1 MNWGGFCR
9 SIAGVAL
16 LLSSSARSDT
26 RCVVATYNLENYHLR
41 AWGNRQ
47 EKPAAARAAVVRVLA
62 SIHPDVVAVQEI
74 GEPAALD
81 ELQSA
86 LASAGVDLPH
96 REHVTG
102 WDTNIFVAVLSRFP
116 ISRRA
121 SHTNDGYLLA
131 GRRFHASRGIAEL
144 DIAVTPS
151 SQFTLMTAHLKSR
164 RPVAVADES
173 ELREQEAVI
182 LRHHVDEALLR
193 SPQGTLLLCG
203 DMNDSPA
210 SKTLHTL
217 LGRGRGR
224 LIDTRPAE
232 RWPTTPP
239 GNEFTPAPPRSPD
252 PASRRSI
259 TWTHFYAK
267 EDTYSRI
274 DYILLAQGMAV
285 WWKPEGGYVA
295 GGSDWGLASDH
306 RPVVCELSI
315 PGP

>member
-1 MNWGGFCR
+1 MNWGGFFRC
-9 SIAGVAL
+9 ILGTHLGIAL
-16 LLSSSARSDT
+16 LLSFDVRSDT

-47 EKPAAARAAVVRVLA
+47 EKPVAARAAVVRVLA
-62 SIHPDVVAVQEI
+62 SIHPDVVALQEI

-86 LASAGVDLPH
+86 LASAGIALPH

-116 ISRRA
+116 ITRRA
-121 SHTNDGYLLA
+121 SHTNDGYLLG
-131 GRRFHASRGIAEL
+131 GRRFHVSRGIAEL

-151 SQFTLMTAHLKSR
+151 SQFTLMNAHLKSR
-164 RPVAVADES
+164 RPVAMADES
-173 ELREQEAVI
+173 ELREQEAMV
-182 LRHHVDEALLR
+182 LRHHIDEALLR

-210 SKTLHTL
+210 SKTLHTV

-224 LIDTRPAE
+224 LIDTRPVE
-232 RWPTTPP
+232 RPPMMLPGSSGTTS
-239 GNEFTPAPPRSPD
+239 G
-252 PASRRSI
+252 RSI

-274 DYILLAQGMAV
+274 DYILLAKGMAA
-285 WWKPEGGYVA
+285 WWKPDSGYVV
-295 GGSDWGLASDH
+295 SDPDWGLASDH
-306 RPVVCELSI
+306 RPVVCELLI